1 LEELFKKAVEAVL
14 KEYGGFAALF
24 VLSVVFLHWS
34 RDKLWQA
41 RLQDKDKEIE
51 RLVTERNRLQEIVLA
66 KRLTS
71 GGKDHARSR

>member
-14 KEYGGFAALF
+14 KEYGAFAALF
-24 VLSVVFLHWS
+24 VLFVVFLHWS